1 MCNKVELEKGERI
14 EDLGCNNLKII
25 QNKDYYTFTCDS
37 VILANFLK
45 IKPREIAV
53 EIGAGSGVV
62 SILASAKN
70 KPKKIVMFEIQEELQ
85 KLCEKNIILNNLS
98 NLLELK
104 KDDVLNFNKYFE
116 KGSIDVVFS
125 NPPYFAV
132 DENLGNEVRKI
143 ARQEIK
149 LNLENLIKVSS
160 EMLKYKGR
168 LYLVYPAERMCE
180 LVFVCMKNNL
190 AIKKMFFTDNGKG
203 KITLVVIEAL
213 KGGKDKVKILPTLK
227 TNTEDGK
234 FLEELKTRKFL
245 S

>member
-85 KLCEKNIILNNLS
+85 KLCEKNSEFRGFGQNCCVCFVIVDRKTEKIFFLQS
-98 NLLELK
+98 QYIQRFFVK
-104 KDDVLNFNKYFE
+104 NFPK
-116 KGSIDVVFS
+116 
-125 NPPYFAV
+125 
-132 DENLGNEVRKI
+132 
-143 ARQEIK
+143 
-149 LNLENLIKVSS
+149 
-160 EMLKYKGR
+160 
-168 LYLVYPAERMCE
+168 
-180 LVFVCMKNNL
+180 
-190 AIKKMFFTDNGKG
+190 
-203 KITLVVIEAL
+203 
-213 KGGKDKVKILPTLK
+213 
-227 TNTEDGK
+227 
-234 FLEELKTRKFL
+234 
-245 S
+245 